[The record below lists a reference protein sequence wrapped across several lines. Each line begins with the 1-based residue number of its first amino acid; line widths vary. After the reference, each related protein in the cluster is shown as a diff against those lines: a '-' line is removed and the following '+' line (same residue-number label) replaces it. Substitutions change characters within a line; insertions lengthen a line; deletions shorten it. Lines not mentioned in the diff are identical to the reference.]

1 MLIWITRLIFWGL
14 IIYLLLLLWKKTVG
28 EERSLVRR
36 LWLILITILVVVA
49 FIAPDSPAGAAVFSI
64 LSFIFKPL
72 GLSIILLIWA
82 LSLISK
88 DIKAPAPSLIFSS
101 LLILILFSTPVI
113 AFWIA
118 QQMEGRALKDLDFD
132 GCCYDRAGA
141 IVLLG
146 QGTTKAKAS
155 GKISIQ
161 LTEKSDRI
169 PYALELYR
177 QGLADKIIVSA
188 GPRLDIEGHRVEAEE
203 IKKLL
208 VYMRAYSE
216 DIIVE
221 PLAKNLRQSA
231 LEVKKILED
240 RNIDPAIILV
250 TSALQMPRASLTF
263 ANVGIKVVAA
273 PTDFNTF
280 EANGKYQPRVVG
292 SDFFPNA
299 EALLLSTRVVEE
311 YWALFYYFVRGWLAS
326 SI

>member
-1 MLIWITRLIFWGL
+1 MLIWITRLVFWGL
-14 IIYLLLLLWKKTVG
+14 IIYLLFLLWKRTVG
-28 EERSLVRR
+28 EEKSLVRR
-36 LWLILITILVVVA
+36 LSLILISILVVIA
-49 FIAPDSPAGAAVFSI
+49 FIAPDSPAGGAVFSI

-72 GLSIILLIWA
+72 GLSIIFLIWA

-88 DIKAPAPSLIFSS
+88 DTKPPAPTLIFSS
-101 LLILILFSTPVI
+101 LLILILSSTPVV
-113 AFWIA
+113 AFWAA
-118 QQMEGRALKDLDFD
+118 QQMETRAVQDLDFQ
-132 GCCYDRAGA
+132 GCCYSRAGA

-146 QGTTKAKAS
+146 QGTTRAKVP

-177 QGLADKIIVSA
+177 QGLADTIIVSA

-208 VYMRAYSE
+208 VYMRVYSE

-221 PLAKNLRQSA
+221 PLARNLRQSA
-231 LEVKKILED
+231 LEVKKILEEK
-240 RNIDPAIILV
+240 NIDPAIILV
-250 TSALQMPRASLTF
+250 TSALEMPRASLTF
-263 ANVGIKVVAA
+263 ANVGIKVIAR

-280 EANGKYQPRVVG
+280 EPEGKYQARVTG
-292 SDFFPNA
+292 ADFFPNA